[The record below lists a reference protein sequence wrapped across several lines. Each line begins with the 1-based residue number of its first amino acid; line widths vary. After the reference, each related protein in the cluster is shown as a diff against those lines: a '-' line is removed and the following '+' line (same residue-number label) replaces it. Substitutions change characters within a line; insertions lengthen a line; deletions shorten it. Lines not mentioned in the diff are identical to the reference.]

1 MPQYSENILYYW
13 KLFHSENL
21 LIRQDIEIFYTNL
34 NIEAFNSKRFSRH
47 GLFHGL
53 RRMLYLIIYYPIFFY
68 WDLLKSP
75 VYPYKNHYCSA
86 RNGTKPEKE
95 EKSHDRYPNYGKDGP
110 IIGNSD
116 ARDVRTSVVDDIPE
130 SSNRFFVRLKH
141 LDIVHVALPIFH
153 VARVIPC
160 YHPAFIVWPY
170 HCPDWAVMC
179 LYKQKN

>member
-1 MPQYSENILYYW
+1 MFLYW
-13 KLFHSENL
+13 N
-21 LIRQDIEIFYTNL
+21 
-34 NIEAFNSKRFSRH
+34 
-47 GLFHGL
+47 
-53 RRMLYLIIYYPIFFY
+53 
-68 WDLLKSP
+68 LLKSP
-75 VYPYKNHYCSA
+75 VYPYKNHYYFA

-95 EKSHDRYPNYGKDGP
+95 EKKSQVQYPNYGKDGP

-153 VARVIPC
+153 IARVVSC

-170 HCPDWAVMC
+170 HCPDRAVVC
-179 LYKQKN
+179 LNR

>member
-1 MPQYSENILYYW
+1 MFFTNMVHSMVHNGRYILSSV
-13 KLFHSENL
+13 L
-21 LIRQDIEIFYTNL
+21 
-34 NIEAFNSKRFSRH
+34 
-47 GLFHGL
+47 
-53 RRMLYLIIYYPIFFY
+53 Y

-75 VYPYKNHYCSA
+75 VYPYKNHYYSA

-95 EKSHDRYPNYGKDGP
+95 EKKSHVRYPNYGKDEP

-160 YHPAFIVWPY
+160 YHPAFIMWPY
-170 HCPDWAVMC
+170 HCPDRAVVC
-179 LYKQKN
+179 LNRKINFSRQSFL

>member
-1 MPQYSENILYYW
+1 MVHSMVHDDHGYYVSLYSIQC
-13 KLFHSENL
+13 F
-21 LIRQDIEIFYTNL
+21 I
-34 NIEAFNSKRFSRH
+34 
-47 GLFHGL
+47 
-53 RRMLYLIIYYPIFFY
+53 
-68 WDLLKSP
+68 LKSP

-95 EKSHDRYPNYGKDGP
+95 EKKSHVRYPNYGKDGL

-153 VARVIPC
+153 VTRVVPC
-160 YHPAFIVWPY
+160 YHPAFIV
-170 HCPDWAVMC
+170 
-179 LYKQKN
+179 